1 MAKDDRLISQT
12 WEILCEYIPIKERSV
27 AADHLVGYLVD
38 AGVAESTLRA
48 LSATDQYME
57 SAVEEY
63 LEDDIVDIDD
73 EEVWDSED
81 ED

>member
-1 MAKDDRLISQT
+1 
-12 WEILCEYIPIKERSV
+12 
-27 AADHLVGYLVD
+27 
-38 AGVAESTLRA
+38 
-48 LSATDQYME
+48 ME